1 MSQYP
6 LRRVLIGTVGSTS
19 VLVVNVTNDVDVTV
33 PNPASV
39 AVLPV
44 RTGSVVVTVVP
55 LSMILDEAGVVPALI
70 KAFGVSTLEL
80 ICPMSTFVAV
90 ANKMV
95 KDKQA
100 ATAHPNPLVPIV
112 RKEFVSG

>member
-1 MSQYP
+1 
-6 LRRVLIGTVGSTS
+6 
-19 VLVVNVTNDVDVTV
+19 
-33 PNPASV
+33 
-39 AVLPV
+39 
-44 RTGSVVVTVVP
+44 
-55 LSMILDEAGVVPALI
+55 
-70 KAFGVSTLEL
+70 
-80 ICPMSTFVAV
+80 MSTFVAV